1 METAPIVTAT
11 ISAPDGMR
19 LDELSGVT
27 HHLEIFVEVFS
38 GAAGTLRL
46 GLMIM
51 ITDADVT
58 KLQHLAEV
66 DTDAKE
72 LRGFDYHL

>member
-1 METAPIVTAT
+1 
-11 ISAPDGMR
+11 MR
-19 LDELSGVT
+19 LDVLSSVT

-38 GAAGTLRL
+38 GVVGTLRL
-46 GLMIM
+46 GLMVM

-58 KLQHLAEV
+58 KIQHLAEV
-66 DTDAKE
+66 GTDVKE